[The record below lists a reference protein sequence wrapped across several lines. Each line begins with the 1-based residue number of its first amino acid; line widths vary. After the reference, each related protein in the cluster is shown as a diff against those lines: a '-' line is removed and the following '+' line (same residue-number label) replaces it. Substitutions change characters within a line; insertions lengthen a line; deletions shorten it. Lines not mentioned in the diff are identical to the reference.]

1 MTMGKLLALVLG
13 LAAIS
18 FAVKTALTAG
28 ASGAPGEASR
38 PKRQLDNVRTKAH
51 ELERLQQQQVD
62 DVAKR
67 TGDGQ

>member
-1 MTMGKLLALVLG
+1 MSMGKLLALVLG

-28 ASGAPGEASR
+28 ASGAPSEASR
-38 PKRQLDNVRTKAH
+38 PKRQLDNVRSRAH
-51 ELERLQQQQVD
+51 ELEQMQQKQAD

-67 TGDGQ
+67 TADGQ

>member
-1 MTMGKLLALVLG
+1 MGKLLVLVLG

-28 ASGAPGEASR
+28 GSGAPTEASR
-38 PKRQLDNVRTKAH
+38 PKRQLDNVRSKAH